1 MSVSFWMICSSRDW
15 KLSFRSWSDSDPE
28 RTLDAAKRQY
38 SSKHVKLRELSLL
51 NSFQHAT
58 SPPSSPDW
66 VPVNDATQGVRVVL
80 RVPLCAEEH
89 SQQPRTAL
97 VISMNTLDRASRS
110 WLISACICCCTSARR
125 TSKRRKRDPTGCSG
139 AEEVSLPLDESELPA
154 AFPSQTPISTANN
167 SEAK

>member
-58 SPPSSPDW
+58 SPPSSPEGPCKRCNTRCAGRPARPS
-66 VPVNDATQGVRVVL
+66 VCRGALAAAAHGVG
-80 RVPLCAEEH
+80 
-89 SQQPRTAL
+89 
-97 VISMNTLDRASRS
+97 D
-110 WLISACICCCTSARR
+110 
-125 TSKRRKRDPTGCSG
+125 
-139 AEEVSLPLDESELPA
+139 LDEHAGQGLA
-154 AFPSQTPISTANN
+154 QLADLRLHLLLHLRTPYV
-167 SEAK
+167 EAQEARSNRVFWSRGGEPPPG